1 MICGSFLE
9 PNLTI
14 RQWDVSVYVQYN
26 IQERTWHSWFNKK
39 SNMRISFRCLWGW
52 FGAHCEPPNEC
63 SFCSIFAKGKP
74 SSSCDIIPVRK
85 CPSAWFIMS
94 QWVQHHRIYTTS
106 KRRVVGVPRA
116 LYIRVSVLINVII
129 CRIPNN
135 HAAYEIP
142 WILTEMWKHSL
153 GIH

>member
-26 IQERTWHSWFNKK
+26 IQETAWHSWFHKK
-39 SNMRISFRCLWGW
+39 WNMRISFRCLWGC
-52 FGAHCEPPNEC
+52 FGAHCEPPNGC

-74 SSSCDIIPVRK
+74 SSSCDILPVRK
-85 CPSAWFIMS
+85 CPLLWFIMS
-94 QWVQHHRIYTTS
+94 PWVQHRWIYTTS
-106 KRRVVGVPRA
+106 KRRAVGVPRA

-129 CRIPNN
+129 CRILNN

-142 WILTEMWKHSL
+142 LVLTEM
-153 GIH
+153 